1 MAFLLLQTAQLAVTH
16 KITWATQSPG
26 GQYDEITIV
35 SGDSLIFGGDGVGG
49 TWVGGHDVFKVTAT
63 ATATAKSNFDKCEK
77 SQQAGT
83 RLESG
88 NGKKHTTVPDVGTHY
103 YICTYGNHCAY
114 GQKIKVTVTAAPAA
128 PNPYCHA
135 SCPQSLSGTEDEPV
149 TELDQSDGNR
159 YGYRHVD
166 EDTKD
171 CTCDLQ
177 GCSPFLS
184 STAEWFR
191 FAGTSGSMIATCPVT
206 GGVATRCGTTGATGY
221 MLGGHPEMGA
231 PPAARTLQF
240 AYGSNT
246 YDTDASAA
254 MVCACSYD
262 GGVTT
267 SYSYKLSSA
276 SVRPSGM
283 SGPRRLCGADTDVCE
298 APTTEPTNEPEPP
311 EPEPESEPEPE
322 PEPTTKPEPE
332 PTTEPTTTGCAANT
346 MPSSYCEKKCNT
358 NQKCG
363 KAKCKYCEKSCG
375 KECKELE
382 IPCPKNQKK
391 ANREAKQSKCKPI
404 TSSNATQ
411 KCAKNKISKKCA
423 ATCRAALDLP
433 ACSCSKKKCELPR
446 DA

>member
-1 MAFLLLQTAQLAVTH
+1 MAFLLLQTAQLSATH
-16 KITWATQSPG
+16 EIAWATKSPG
-26 GQYDEITIV
+26 HKGDEITIE
-35 SGDSLIFGGDGVGG
+35 SGDSLIFGDGDGGA
-49 TWVGGHDVFKVTAT
+49 WAGGHDVFKVSS
-63 ATATAKSNFDKCEK
+63 KDNFDTCDTTGNPP
-77 SQQAGT
+77 SN

-88 NGKKHTTVPDVGTHY
+88 NSKKLTTTPDVGTHY
-103 YICTYGNHCAY
+103 YICTYGNHCSW
-114 GQKIKVTVTAAPAA
+114 GQKIKVTVLAKS
-128 PNPYCHA
+128 NPYCHA

-166 EDTKD
+166 ESKKD
-171 CTCDLQ
+171 CTCDLHS
-177 GCSPFLS
+177 CSPFLS

-221 MLGGHPEMGA
+221 MLGGHPEVGA

-240 AYGSNT
+240 SYGSNT
-246 YDTDASAA
+246 YDTSSSAA

-276 SVRPSGM
+276 SVRPSDMGGM
-283 SGPRRLCGADTDVCE
+283 RRICGADTDVCE

-311 EPEPESEPEPE
+311 EPEPEPEP
-322 PEPTTKPEPE
+322 P
-332 PTTEPTTTGCAANT
+332 TTGCAANT

-358 NQKCG
+358 NKKCG

-375 KECKELE
+375 KECKELV

-391 ANREAKQSKCKPI
+391 ANKEAKLSKCKKP
-404 TSSNATQ
+404 TKQ

-433 ACSCSKKKCELPR
+433 ACSCTRKKCALP
-446 DA
+446 

>member
-26 GQYDEITIV
+26 GQYDEITIDA
-35 SGDSLIFGGDGVGG
+35 GDSLRFE
-49 TWVGGHDVFKVTAT
+49 WSGGHDVFKVNS
-63 ATATAKSNFDKCEK
+63 KSNFDTCDTTGNPP
-77 SQQAGT
+77 SN

-88 NGKKHTTVPDVGTHY
+88 NSKKVTTSPDVGTHY
-103 YICTYGNHCAY
+103 YICTYGNHCSW
-114 GQKIKVTVTAAPAA
+114 GQKIKVTVTAKAEA
-128 PNPYCHA
+128 NPYCHA

-149 TELDQSDGNR
+149 TELDQSDDKR

-166 EDTKD
+166 ESTKD

-177 GCSPFLS
+177 SCSPFLS
-184 STAEWFR
+184 PTAEWFR

-221 MLGGHPEMGA
+221 MLGGHPEVGA

-240 AYGSNT
+240 SYGSNT
-246 YDTDASAA
+246 YDTDSSAA

-283 SGPRRLCGADTDVCE
+283 GGMRRICGADTDVCE

-346 MPSSYCEKKCNT
+346 MPSSYCAKKCNT

-382 IPCPKNQKK
+382 IPCPKNLKK

-404 TSSNATQ
+404 TSSNAMQ

-433 ACSCSKKKCELPR
+433 ACSCTTKKCEL
-446 DA
+446 A

>member
-1 MAFLLLQTAQLAVTH
+1 MAFLLLQTAQLAATH
-16 KITWATQSPG
+16 EIAWATKSPG
-26 GQYDEITIV
+26 HKGDEITIV
-35 SGDSLIFGGDGVGG
+35 SGDSLIFGDGDGG
-49 TWVGGHDVFKVTAT
+49 TWAGGHDVFKVTAT

-88 NGKKHTTVPDVGTHY
+88 NWKKHTTTPDVGTHY
-103 YICTYGNHCAY
+103 YICTYGNHCSW
-114 GQKIKVTVTAAPAA
+114 GQKIKVTVTAKAEA
-128 PNPYCHA
+128 NPYCHA

-166 EDTKD
+166 ESKKD

-177 GCSPFLS
+177 SCSPFRS
-184 STAEWFR
+184 TTAEWFR

-206 GGVATRCGTTGATGY
+206 GGGATRCGTTGATGY
-221 MLGGHPEMGA
+221 MLGGHPEVGA

-240 AYGSNT
+240 SYGSNT
-246 YDTDASAA
+246 YDTDSSAA

-283 SGPRRLCGADTDVCE
+283 GGMRRICGADTDVCE

-322 PEPTTKPEPE
+322 PEPPTKPEPE

-346 MPSSYCEKKCNT
+346 MPSSYCAKKCNT

-433 ACSCSKKKCELPR
+433 ACSCTRKKCELPS
-446 DA
+446 A